1 MVGQRRISISPL
13 VGGIRKWEL
22 VLIIW
27 WNYLYQWLK
36 FHWKITGGSKYQ
48 KIEMPRR
55 SDLPRST
62 YLHNTF
68 IGNRKTG
75 ALGVIIIYGSL
86 GTLKDRWNIWTFG
99 IKVYSKHKLTFKLC
113 LHTLQYKLQNLRG
126 ILFLLAYWTS
136 KILQCYNY
144 CEFEFIPHINTSFE
158 KWKSSQSPFI
168 RKHTYQRLSQH
179 MLDILKL
186 FLCAIIVCNRMKI
199 YCTSENIE
207 RNIRCYLLLAIKRNL
222 IQGCISVTTE
232 WRIEN
237 FTSIGLTCSFL
248 KCQIMTWVVYNM
260 IKLHLKRVRL

>member
-13 VGGIRKWEL
+13 VRGIWKWEL

-48 KIEMPRR
+48 KIEIPRR

-62 YLHNTF
+62 DLHNTC

-75 ALGVIIIYGSL
+75 AIGVIIIYGSL

-113 LHTLQYKLQNLRG
+113 LHTLQYKLQNLQG

-144 CEFEFIPHINTSFE
+144 CEFEFIPHINTTFE

-186 FLCAIIVCNRMKI
+186 FLWTIIVCNRGKI
-199 YCTSENIE
+199 YCTSGNI
-207 RNIRCYLLLAIKRNL
+207 
-222 IQGCISVTTE
+222 
-232 WRIEN
+232 
-237 FTSIGLTCSFL
+237 
-248 KCQIMTWVVYNM
+248 
-260 IKLHLKRVRL
+260 